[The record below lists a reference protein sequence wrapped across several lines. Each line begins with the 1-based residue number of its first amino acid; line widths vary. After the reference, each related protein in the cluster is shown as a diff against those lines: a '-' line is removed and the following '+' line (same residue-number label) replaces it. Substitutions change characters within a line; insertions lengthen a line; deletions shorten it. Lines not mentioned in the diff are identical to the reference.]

1 VMGTITGCLL
11 LGEYLEIT
19 RNLLFLE
26 KEGIFLEKIRE
37 SKIYRGKIITN
48 GDCVSVKHALF
59 VSIFEGNLDVKLTL
73 GLSLGHQVLS
83 MFSCVTGVDGASHH
97 AP

>member
-19 RNLLFLE
+19 RNLL
-26 KEGIFLEKIRE
+26 FLEKIRE

>member
-1 VMGTITGCLL
+1 MGTITGCLL

-19 RNLLFLE
+19 RNLL
-26 KEGIFLEKIRE
+26 FLEKIRE

>member
-1 VMGTITGCLL
+1 MMGTITGCLL

-19 RNLLFLE
+19 RNLL
-26 KEGIFLEKIRE
+26 FLEKIRE